1 MKSITILLMLMI
13 LLTSQFLSAQ
23 TTMGIT
29 GGATFS
35 SVSVKVQGISASPKS
50 RTGFTAGLFV
60 DAPLNSGFSF
70 QPALNFVQK
79 GYTIKDEMSST
90 TEKVSFN
97 YIEVPLN
104 FIYNIKKNEG
114 FFIGAGP
121 SIAYGI
127 SGEDKTK
134 YGAGMPDDNQKVKF
148 GSGIGEVKPFD
159 FGANAVAGYKFKGG
173 FMVSGNYTLGLSK
186 INNQEDG
193 DMGGTI
199 KNRYFGVKI
208 GYVFNGTR
216 HKK

>member
-1 MKSITILLMLMI
+1 MKSTSIMLMLMI
-13 LLTSQFLSAQ
+13 LLISQFLSAQ
-23 TTMGIT
+23 TTIGLT
-29 GGATFS
+29 GGATFAN
-35 SVSVKVQGISASPKS
+35 VKVSQGGISASPKS

-60 DAPLNSGFSF
+60 DAPLSLGFSF

-104 FIYNIKKNEG
+104 FIYSIKKNEG
-114 FFIGAGP
+114 FFVGAGP

-148 GSGIGEVKPFD
+148 GSGESEVKPFD
-159 FGANAVAGYKFKGG
+159 FGANALAGYKFKGG

-186 INNQEDG
+186 INNPSAG

-208 GYVFNGTR
+208 GYVFGKTK
-216 HKK
+216 HK

>member
-1 MKSITILLMLMI
+1 MKSTTIMLMLMI

-23 TTMGIT
+23 TTVGLT

-35 SVSVKVQGISASPKS
+35 NVLVKAQGISGSPKS

-60 DAPLNSGFSF
+60 DAPLSSGFSF

-79 GYTIKDEMSST
+79 GYTIKDEMSSV

-104 FIYNIKKNEG
+104 FVYTPKRNDG

-127 SGEDKTK
+127 SGQDKIHF
-134 YGAGMPDDNQKVKF
+134 GSGMPDDNEKIKF
-148 GSGIGEVKPFD
+148 GSGDDEVKALD
-159 FGANAVAGYKFKGG
+159 FGINGLAGYKFKGG

-186 INNQEDG
+186 INNSSDIPDEA
-193 DMGGTI
+193 GTI
-199 KNRYFGVKI
+199 KNRYFSVKI
-208 GYVFNGTR
+208 GYAFGKTK
-216 HKK
+216 HK